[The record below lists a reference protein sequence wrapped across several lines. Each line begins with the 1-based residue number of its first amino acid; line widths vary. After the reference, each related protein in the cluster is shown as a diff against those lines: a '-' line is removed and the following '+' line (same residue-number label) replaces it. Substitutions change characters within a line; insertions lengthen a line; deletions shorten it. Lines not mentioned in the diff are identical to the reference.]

1 MADAPLRGVFRNA
14 LIDKVTPDPPY
25 TVCNTVYGHPQTKAQ
40 QAHAKQQRV
49 DLDAAYIF
57 GLDSF
62 GNDPARL
69 TNCTAINSKRPNVHR
84 L

>member
-1 MADAPLRGVFRNA
+1 MLLWPTLLYGEFLEHA

-57 GLDSF
+57 GLDGF
-62 GNDPARL
+62 RNDTCPFDQL
-69 TNCTAINSKRPNVHR
+69 HGYKQ
-84 L
+84 